1 MFALGLN
8 IVVGFA
14 GLLDLGYVA
23 FFALGSYAFGW
34 LGSGWFYKAH
44 VHVLVH
50 GTTSTLP
57 GIHLNFL
64 LILICAG
71 LFTAFAGAIIG
82 VPTLRLRGDYIAI
95 VTLAFG
101 EIIRV
106 FALQGPSLKIFGMPL
121 TGGELGISGTDP
133 PYLPGVGIFSQLDI
147 RPWYYTIFAL
157 VLITLFVT
165 IRVRDSRLG
174 RAWIA
179 LREDEVA
186 AVSMGIPLVRT
197 KLFAYALG
205 AAFGGIAGAF
215 LGAYTTLIDAGEF
228 QFGFSI
234 FVLSM
239 VILGGLG
246 SVWGAVVGAM
256 LLANINYYLIP
267 DVLNSVPGKLGL
279 NFNLTDLQVEH
290 LRLPARSGH
299 GAAPARADSR
309 SGGENSSSPRGSASP
324 SWESQER
331 AGPAWSPE
339 RWHHDRRLAS
349 AHAGP
354 RVADSQRRGP
364 IQGVRRPGGR
374 QPGLG
379 RRPGGVDSLDHRS
392 QRRREDDVL
401 QHAHRSLQVDQRAD
415 RVLRSGHHPRS
426 TRRHYA
432 AWGRPHV
439 PEHPAVRRDDR
450 ARECDRGA
458 SLQNARGVVRV
469 DRARAVGACRG
480 ASGAREGG

>member
-1 MFALGLN
+1 MSELLAQLREWRAAMERRLPPWWPRALSGLLIVFGLILPQLFSVTNNFVNTEILALTYVMFALGLN

-23 FFALGSYAFGW
+23 FFALGSYTFGW
-34 LGSGWFYKAH
+34 LGSGWFFKAH
-44 VHVLVH
+44 VHILAH
-50 GTTSTLP
+50 GPQATLP
-57 GIHLNFL
+57 GIHLSIV

-71 LFTAFAGAIIG
+71 LFAAFAGAIIG

-133 PYLPGVGIFSQLDI
+133 PYLPGIGTFSQLDI
-147 RPWYYTIFAL
+147 RPWYYTIFVL
-157 VLITLFVT
+157 VLITLFVN

-197 KLFAYALG
+197 KLLAYALG
-205 AAFGGIAGAF
+205 AACGGVAGAF

-234 FVLSM
+234 FVLAM

-246 SVWGAVVGAM
+246 SIWGVVVGAL

-267 DVLNSVPGKLGL
+267 DVLNGIPGSLGL
-279 NFNLTDLQVEH
+279 NFNLTDLQVSIFGFLLVLVMV
-290 LRLPARSGH
+290 LRPQGLI
-299 GAAPARADSR
+299 
-309 SGGENSSSPRGSASP
+309 
-324 SWESQER
+324 
-331 AGPAWSPE
+331 PE
-339 RWHHDRRLAS
+339 RRRKLEFTRGIGETELGEPGTS
-349 AHAGP
+349 W
-354 RVADSQRRGP
+354 VAA
-364 IQGVRRPGGR
+364 
-374 QPGLG
+374 
-379 RRPGGVDSLDHRS
+379 
-392 QRRREDDVL
+392 E
-401 QHAHRSLQVDQRAD
+401 
-415 RVLRSGHHPRS
+415 SGE
-426 TRRHYA
+426 A
-432 AWGRPHV
+432 AR
-439 PEHPAVRRDDR
+439 
-450 ARECDRGA
+450 
-458 SLQNARGVVRV
+458 
-469 DRARAVGACRG
+469 
-480 ASGAREGG
+480 

>member
-1 MFALGLN
+1 VSELQAQLEEWRAAIERLLPPWWPRALAVVLIAFGLVLPQLFSPTNNFVNTEILALTYVMFALGLN
-8 IVVGFA
+8 IVVGMA

-34 LGSGWFYKAH
+34 LGSGWFFKAH

-50 GTTSTLP
+50 GSVATLP
-57 GIHLNFL
+57 GIHLNFV

-71 LFTAFAGAIIG
+71 LLTAFAGAVIG

-121 TGGELGISGTDP
+121 TGGELGISGTDA
-133 PYLPGVGIFSQLDI
+133 PYLPGVGMFSQLNI

-157 VLITLFVT
+157 VLITLFVNVQ
-165 IRVRDSRLG
+165 VRDSRLG
-174 RAWIA
+174 RAWVA

-197 KLFAYALG
+197 KLLAYALG

-246 SVWGAVVGAM
+246 SIWGVVLGAM

-267 DVLNSVPGKLGL
+267 DVLNGLPGDFGL
-279 NFNLTDLQVEH
+279 NFNLTDLQVSIFGFLLVIVMV
-290 LRLPARSGH
+290 LRPQGLI
-299 GAAPARADSR
+299 
-309 SGGENSSSPRGSASP
+309 
-324 SWESQER
+324 
-331 AGPAWSPE
+331 PE
-339 RWHHDRRLAS
+339 RRRKLELT
-349 AHAGP
+349 G
-354 RVADSQRRGP
+354 G
-364 IQGVRRPGGR
+364 IGETELEEPGATWATVE
-374 QPGLG
+374 PG
-379 RRPGGVDSLDHRS
+379 
-392 QRRREDDVL
+392 E
-401 QHAHRSLQVDQRAD
+401 
-415 RVLRSGHHPRS
+415 
-426 TRRHYA
+426 
-432 AWGRPHV
+432 
-439 PEHPAVRRDDR
+439 AV
-450 ARECDRGA
+450 
-458 SLQNARGVVRV
+458 Q
-469 DRARAVGACRG
+469 
-480 ASGAREGG
+480 

>member
-1 MFALGLN
+1 L
-8 IVVGFA
+8 
-14 GLLDLGYVA
+14 
-23 FFALGSYAFGW
+23 
-34 LGSGWFYKAH
+34 
-44 VHVLVH
+44 
-50 GTTSTLP
+50 
-57 GIHLNFL
+57 
-64 LILICAG
+64 
-71 LFTAFAGAIIG
+71 TAFAGAIIG

-197 KLFAYALG
+197 KLSAYALG

-234 FVLSM
+234 FVLAM

-279 NFNLTDLQVEH
+279 NFNLTDLQVSIFGFLLVLVMV
-290 LRLPARSGH
+290 LRPQGLI
-299 GAAPARADSR
+299 
-309 SGGENSSSPRGSASP
+309 
-324 SWESQER
+324 
-331 AGPAWSPE
+331 PE
-339 RWHHDRRLAS
+339 RRRKLELTTGIGES
-349 AHAGP
+349 ELEEPGRSWAGAEP
-354 RVADSQRRGP
+354 GEVAP
-364 IQGVRRPGGR
+364 
-374 QPGLG
+374 
-379 RRPGGVDSLDHRS
+379 
-392 QRRREDDVL
+392 
-401 QHAHRSLQVDQRAD
+401 
-415 RVLRSGHHPRS
+415 
-426 TRRHYA
+426 
-432 AWGRPHV
+432 
-439 PEHPAVRRDDR
+439 
-450 ARECDRGA
+450 
-458 SLQNARGVVRV
+458 
-469 DRARAVGACRG
+469 
-480 ASGAREGG
+480 